1 MAIPAPEYMSVNGQ
15 LQPPRPVAGPYV
27 FQNVHTL
34 GYRCRHM
41 GRHIEILSAA
51 ALRLFG
57 TGLRLDPQ
65 QAERQAVRLLEA
77 CRRARG
83 VTVRIVLKAYPSGD
97 VVMEC
102 DEPSIYGGYALRS
115 LRPEAV
121 CMAIAPA
128 MARYPTS
135 AMAETRSLADAMAR
149 AQGFHTAIL
158 TDSGGNIVSECCN
171 PLFTVRGYTIA
182 TPPQPA
188 GSVEMETAGQAAR
201 RASLAIHRQPL
212 TLDDLAAADEV
223 LTVNFQGITSMARIG
238 NKPYMS
244 IIAERLAA
252 CMEPPAR

>member
-1 MAIPAPEYMSVNGQ
+1 MTGTDRKYMLVNDS
-15 LQPPRPVAGPYV
+15 LRPFCPGTGPYV

-41 GRHIEILSAA
+41 GRHIDILCSS

-57 TGLRLDPQ
+57 RQPRISAQ
-65 QAERQAVRLLEA
+65 EAEQRAVRLLEA

-83 VTVRIVLKAYPSGD
+83 VTVRIVLKANPDGD
-97 VVMEC
+97 IIMEC

-121 CMAIAPA
+121 RMAIVPP
-128 MARYPTS
+128 MAQYPTS
-135 AMAETRSLADAMAR
+135 AMAEARALADAMAR
-149 AQGFHTAIL
+149 AQGFHTAVL

-171 PLFTVRGYTIA
+171 PIFTVRGYTIA

-188 GSVEMETAGQAAR
+188 GSVELEIAEQAAR
-201 RASLAIHRQPL
+201 RASLTIRRQPL
-212 TLDDLAAADEV
+212 TTDDLAAADEV
-223 LTVNFQGITSMARIG
+223 LTVNFQGVTSIARIG
-238 NKPYMS
+238 RKPYMS
-244 IIAERLAA
+244 IIAERLAS